1 MGKLSVILC
10 VFKKIRKG
18 EDLVVRNCV
27 YC

>member
-1 MGKLSVILC
+1 MLKLSVILC

-27 YC
+27 